1 MKIEVFDNLK
11 FACVW
16 LTKEESDNQEI
27 KESLKPIMAEYKAK
41 KYKFVVYHSGKCSLL
56 EQTQD
61 LLKHNKNLAINGR

>member
-16 LTKEESDNQEI
+16 LTKEESENQEI
-27 KESLKPIMAEYKAK
+27 KESLKPYMAEYKAK
-41 KYKFVVYHSGKCSLL
+41 KYKFVVYHSGKKNLL

-61 LLKHNKNLAINGR
+61 LLRHNKNLAINSR